1 MIEDIDA
8 FLPIYPEISDENFNK
23 KIISKSEFY
32 DQKIVSNQDQ
42 NNKFG
47 LKKNQEFI
55 SRFLSSYTPYDQ
67 LLLFHEMGVGKTF
80 AAIGTIE
87 KVLSEEGS
95 VFKGAVIFAKGEKL
109 LDNFRNEIVQYT
121 KDKYKPDRE
130 MYDLAHQ
137 EDKYERR
144 QKKNIAVNY
153 EFNTFQKFVNN
164 FNRMKPEDV
173 IEEYSNK
180 IIVID
185 EIQNIREHD
194 KKHKIKI
201 YSSFHKFLHLLKN
214 SKILLLSGTPMKDDI
229 KEIADVMNLILPMDK
244 QMPENFVEHF
254 FDKNDEFYTV
264 KDDKRKK
271 EMKSYFK
278 GRVSYIKAATS
289 EIQKIIE
296 GDESH
301 GLKYIKVFETK
312 MSAFQSENY
321 KKVFEQE
328 NKEKSNSLESAE
340 EEDENEYDYD
350 YDDYEGREA
359 GEDDDEGDDEMDGV
373 TKERFA
379 FYSNSRQA
387 SLFVFPD
394 GSCGKAGY
402 KQYIDEEVTFGKP
415 GFRLSKA
422 FLNIFSGVSSID
434 DKLKVL
440 EGFSI
445 KYATLIRKLIEN
457 YRNESNKKI
466 SFVYCNS
473 VTGGGTTLLC
483 LLLKQFGFSELT
495 SAVGVSRRDKK
506 LRFVN
511 FSGNTDKS
519 EMKKL
524 NEIINRPDNCHG
536 EIVSVIV
543 GSKVTSEGFS
553 FKNVQEAHILTPH
566 WNYAEIEQAIA
577 RGYRYSSHDVLLRE
591 YEEGTLTEKPS
602 YNIFQYVSI
611 PQNADSIDIKLY
623 KLSEVKDV
631 NIKRVERIIKESA
644 IDCALNYKRNYAA
657 KGNDN
662 ERDCE
667 YTTCL
672 YQCDDFVDTRK
683 LGGINYKNTEK
694 TTDYLYFFKNSDK
707 YDNEMKRILD
717 IFRIDFKLN
726 YNNVNNDFYVLS
738 VLEDLVNNKT
748 IIINK
753 YGKKCYLR
761 EHMNIFYLVDINNF
775 YNDYL
780 LEYYVKN
787 PNLVREEFSSGYDI
801 FKIFSNVVTRVQAD
815 NVPGLLE
822 TLFDTDVTDKTEM
835 EKIINTFALEY
846 QEMLFENCLSA
857 VSSNATKNV
866 EHRDFV
872 LEYFQTKFNVF
883 EREHI
888 TISWLLYDDKKENY
902 EDLRFL
908 DRSGRWSNCGDDEI
922 EIFKK
927 HKETMIQNVEDNEY
941 GCYGF
946 FKMHQGKT
954 TFFIKNTDVDENKK
968 KSTKGRNCST
978 IDKIDLAHVLIK
990 LKAEL
995 SDFETW
1001 EYDDENKEHKKAMV
1015 QVQKHAKLKEMDDED
1030 KLKAVFILT
1039 NKNNKDKEV
1048 LCQLI
1053 ASDMKS
1059 KNLIIYK

>member
-1 MIEDIDA
+1 LI
-8 FLPIYPEISDENFNK
+8 K
-23 KIISKSEFY
+23 
-32 DQKIVSNQDQ
+32 
-42 NNKFG
+42 
-47 LKKNQEFI
+47 LKK
-55 SRFLSSYTPYDQ
+55 
-67 LLLFHEMGVGKTF
+67 
-80 AAIGTIE
+80 
-87 KVLSEEGS
+87 
-95 VFKGAVIFAKGEKL
+95 
-109 LDNFRNEIVQYT
+109 
-121 KDKYKPDRE
+121 
-130 MYDLAHQ
+130 
-137 EDKYERR
+137 
-144 QKKNIAVNY
+144 
-153 EFNTFQKFVNN
+153 
-164 FNRMKPEDV
+164 
-173 IEEYSNK
+173 
-180 IIVID
+180 
-185 EIQNIREHD
+185 
-194 KKHKIKI
+194 
-201 YSSFHKFLHLLKN
+201 
-214 SKILLLSGTPMKDDI
+214 
-229 KEIADVMNLILPMDK
+229 
-244 QMPENFVEHF
+244 F
-254 FDKNDEFYTV
+254 FDK
-264 KDDKRKK
+264 
-271 EMKSYFK
+271 
-278 GRVSYIKAATS
+278 
-289 EIQKIIE
+289 KIF
-296 GDESH
+296 
-301 GLKYIKVFETK
+301 GLE
-312 MSAFQSENY
+312 
-321 KKVFEQE
+321 
-328 NKEKSNSLESAE
+328 
-340 EEDENEYDYD
+340 
-350 YDDYEGREA
+350 
-359 GEDDDEGDDEMDGV
+359 
-373 TKERFA
+373 
-379 FYSNSRQA
+379 
-387 SLFVFPD
+387 
-394 GSCGKAGY
+394 
-402 KQYIDEEVTFGKP
+402 
-415 GFRLSKA
+415 
-422 FLNIFSGVSSID
+422 
-434 DKLKVL
+434 
-440 EGFSI
+440 
-445 KYATLIRKLIEN
+445 
-457 YRNESNKKI
+457 
-466 SFVYCNS
+466 
-473 VTGGGTTLLC
+473 
-483 LLLKQFGFSELT
+483 
-495 SAVGVSRRDKK
+495 
-506 LRFVN
+506 
-511 FSGNTDKS
+511 
-519 EMKKL
+519 
-524 NEIINRPDNCHG
+524 
-536 EIVSVIV
+536 
-543 GSKVTSEGFS
+543 
-553 FKNVQEAHILTPH
+553 
-566 WNYAEIEQAIA
+566 
-577 RGYRYSSHDVLLRE
+577 
-591 YEEGTLTEKPS
+591 
-602 YNIFQYVSI
+602 
-611 PQNADSIDIKLY
+611 PQ
-623 KLSEVKDV
+623 
-631 NIKRVERIIKESA
+631 VERIIKESA